1 MPAAEVRLFNCFG
14 ASRTK
19 TRHKADRHFDR
30 NAALPVLTP
39 VLAVFTPVA
48 CILLISIFSLLFHS
62 FSSMRTIGVIKQ

>member
-1 MPAAEVRLFNCFG
+1 MPAAGVRLFNCFG

-30 NAALPVLTP
+30 NVLQPVLTP
-39 VLAVFTPVA
+39 VLAASTCGMHIA
-48 CILLISIFSLLFHS
+48 DKHFSPLFHS